1 MANLLIKY
9 NEKVFLVTSSNVYQ
23 AFISDLTKWRIVS
36 NSTKG
41 FANSLTYDIAYSG
54 KFAYFSDIYGF
65 IFQFDCEEA
74 SLKIITQVEETL

>member
-54 KFAYFSDIYGF
+54 KFAYFSDCYGF

-74 SLKIITQVEETL
+74 SMKIITQVEETL